1 MIHTA
6 FVERMKRTLEVRR
19 HSGDDEV
26 EVWIQNKRIPKIEGS
41 RMIYTSRPKKI
52 KTKKG
57 KKHLSAATSSKTAAA
72 TMPALAPLPIM
83 HQMPSKTNTT
93 MRQLVQPNKAMY
105 YIRSTAPPNR
115 RPLRD
120 IVLPAKG
127 KIVKVKPKSPDVC
140 PLCFTVQNI
149 YDLRKVEL
157 EKRQKLLAKQQSKK
171 SSRSKKKN
179 PVAGKVSEESCTY
192 HSV

>member
-6 FVERMKRTLEVRR
+6 FVERMKRTVEVRR

-57 KKHLSAATSSKTAAA
+57 KKPAAA

-93 MRQLVQPNKAMY
+93 MRQSVQPNKAMY

-192 HSV
+192 YSV